1 MKFSYIAAQTDGKII
16 EGEIDAASAA
26 DVLAFL
32 ATQGLKP
39 ISLKKQSITISSK
52 RRLFRGSI
60 NIADK
65 VFIARY
71 LSLMLKTGTDLFKAI
86 DILLNDFDK
95 PAVRDLLLEIKS
107 NLEKGQPFYVAFA
120 KYPKQFS
127 QVFINL
133 IRAGELSGNL
143 DKTLE
148 RLSEELQ
155 REQELRSE
163 VRAAVIYP
171 IILVVVST
179 FIVFFLV
186 SFALPRIGKIFTT
199 GDIEPPLFSR
209 VVFGIGNFLNEYII
223 FFLIFFVVAFVS
235 IWVLA
240 KKNLFF
246 RKFSYRFIKRIPLV
260 GKVLKILAVQRF
272 CSTFASLLSS
282 GLPIIE
288 ALEITAQ
295 AVGDE
300 EMKTAILR
308 VAHEG
313 IAKGLTVGEAFKKE
327 IVFPKTLI
335 NLIVISEKSGHIE
348 NILFTLSDFYES
360 EVKTSVKTLVSFL
373 EPVLLLV
380 IGLVVG
386 VIALSVIVPVYQL
399 VGQI

>member
-1 MKFSYIAAQTDGKII
+1 MKFSYIATQQNGKAV
-16 EGEIDAASAA
+16 EGEIEAASTAE
-26 DVLAFL
+26 VLAFL

-39 ISLKKQSITISSK
+39 ISLKKQSEISISK
-52 RRLFRGSI
+52 KRIFGGSI
-60 NIADK
+60 NVADK
-65 VFIARY
+65 VFIAKY

-95 PAVRDLLLEIKS
+95 LAVRDLLLEIKS
-107 NLEKGQPFYVAFA
+107 NLEKGQQFYVAFA

-133 IRAGELSGNL
+133 IKAGEVSGNL

-148 RLSEELQ
+148 RLSGELQ

-163 VRAAVIYP
+163 IRAAVIYP

-186 SFALPRIGKIFTT
+186 SFALPRIGKVFST
-199 GDIEPPLFSR
+199 GDIEPPLFSK
-209 VVFGIGNFLNEYII
+209 VVFGIGNFLNEYMI
-223 FFLIFFVVAFVS
+223 FFVIFFVVAFVS
-235 IWVLA
+235 VWVLA

-260 GKVLKILAVQRF
+260 GHVLKLLAVQRF
-272 CSTFASLLSS
+272 CATFASLLSS

-327 IVFPKTLI
+327 IIFPRTLI
-335 NLIVISEKSGHIE
+335 NLIAISEKSGHIE
-348 NILFTLSDFYES
+348 NILFTLADFYES

-399 VGQI
+399 VGKI

>member
-1 MKFSYIAAQTDGKII
+1 MKFSYIATQQNGKAV
-16 EGEIDAASAA
+16 EGEIEAASTA